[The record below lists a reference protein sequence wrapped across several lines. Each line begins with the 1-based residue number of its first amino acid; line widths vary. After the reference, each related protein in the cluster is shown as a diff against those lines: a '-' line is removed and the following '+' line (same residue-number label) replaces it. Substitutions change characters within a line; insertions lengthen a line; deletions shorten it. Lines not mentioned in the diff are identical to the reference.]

1 MDTTTAQ
8 FRSAR
13 VATREKLHEVIPI
26 SAPYQLV
33 LDATNLCNFRCA
45 FCPTSDKQLLK
56 SVERPSGYMP
66 YELFCKIIDDCHE
79 FGTKIRRIDFG
90 KDGEPLLHKQ
100 LADMIRYIK
109 AADVTDLVTI
119 ATNSALLTHEK
130 ADELVDAGLDLIKI
144 SVEAVSSE
152 GYKKIA
158 DVRFDYE
165 QLLER
170 VRYLFEHRK
179 NTKVYAKIIDYGLPQ
194 EDKEKFFADFDAIS
208 DYITID
214 AVSGWSVVSTRD
226 WTLGSNPQNYLDLP
240 TFNQKEVCPFPF
252 YTLSVNFNGKVSIC
266 CVDWSMSTLVGD
278 LSTESLKH
286 LWNGER
292 LYEFRKMHLTGNRHL
307 NKACG
312 DCFARNGLPDNI
324 DAYAPEILDKLTK
337 QQETLRTSA

>member
-1 MDTTTAQ
+1 METMAAQ

-13 VATREKLHEVIPI
+13 VEKREKLHEVIPI
-26 SAPYQLV
+26 EAPYQLV

-56 SVERPSGYMP
+56 SVARPSGYMP
-66 YELFCKIIDDCHE
+66 YELFTKIIDDCHE
-79 FGTKIRRIDFG
+79 FETRIRRIDFG

-100 LADMIRYIK
+100 LPDMIRYIK
-109 AADVTDLVTI
+109 SSDVTDLVTI

-144 SVEAVSSE
+144 SVEAVSSD
-152 GYKKIA
+152 GYRKIA
-158 DVRFDYE
+158 DVKFDYE

-170 VRYLFEHRK
+170 VRYLYEHRK
-179 NTKVYAKIIDYGLPQ
+179 NTKVYAKIIDYGLPP
-194 EDKEKFFADFDAIS
+194 EDKEKFFADFDSIS

-214 AVSGWSVVSTRD
+214 AVSGWSVMSARD

-240 TFNQKEVCPFPF
+240 TFNKKEVCPFPF
-252 YTLSVNFNGKVSIC
+252 YTLSVNFDGRVSIC
-266 CVDWSMSTLVGD
+266 CVDWSLSTLVGD
-278 LSTESLKH
+278 LSKESLKD
-286 LWNGER
+286 LWHGER
-292 LYEFRKMHLTGNRHL
+292 LFEFRKMHLTGNRHL

-324 DAYAPEILDKLTK
+324 DAYAGEILEKLTR
-337 QQETLRTSA
+337 QQEERQGSI